1 MELAGWLYTF
11 KLRFFQVFGLQKS
24 PQLLPIYYIWWE
36 SNRSVFRHQNLSL
49 EDIIAKVESD
59 LRACFCSWRHIKKTD
74 ENRLIR
80 TQWCIPFRVLI
91 LLTWCFVFL
100 FLFLLQLA
108 SFPGQLIGCVCVFFF
123 PGECP
128 VDPVL
133 MVNVVPYR
141 NNHYWLEEKVRFS
154 RDLMTE
160 NRPEYQY
167 KQNWL

>member
-108 SFPGQLIGCVCVFFF
+108 SFPGQLIGCVCVFFSQGNA
-123 PGECP
+123 P
-128 VDPVL
+128 L
-133 MVNVVPYR
+133 ILY
-141 NNHYWLEEKVRFS
+141 
-154 RDLMTE
+154 
-160 NRPEYQY
+160 
-167 KQNWL
+167 